1 MKGRDPVLL
10 KSFLLSKFIEI
21 FRIERGS
28 VVALY
33 SLWSSV
39 GGEDVFKYFLVGLE
53 VGCMVHSLPPGIWF
67 SCQSGQGCSVHL
79 GMVPHWSMEIVSQ
92 VRVWMLVTLIGS
104 SLSLFVATWHS

>member
-1 MKGRDPVLL
+1 MKGRDPVVL

-53 VGCMVHSLPPGIWF
+53 VGVWYILYHRVSGSLVNRDEVVVSIW
-67 SCQSGQGCSVHL
+67 
-79 GMVPHWSMEIVSQ
+79 
-92 VRVWMLVTLIGS
+92 LIGG
-104 SLSLFVATWHS
+104 SLV